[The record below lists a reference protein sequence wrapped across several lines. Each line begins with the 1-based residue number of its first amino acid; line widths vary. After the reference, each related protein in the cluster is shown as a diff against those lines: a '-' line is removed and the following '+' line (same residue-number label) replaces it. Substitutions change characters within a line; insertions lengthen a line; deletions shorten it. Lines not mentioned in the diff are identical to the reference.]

1 MADTRLRAC
10 AKNALRQAESAAA
23 RTPRLLQ
30 EQKSAS
36 WIASSRS
43 AFITRRAP
51 QQSPLDGMARRRV
64 GARLLLL
71 AQLTQALRVTRRSLA
86 GAAGAIATA
95 PQVANAVRPPEFVTS
110 QPGFAR
116 TRTGLQIK
124 DVKEGTGAAA
134 AAGDRVVY
142 EWEGYTIGYF
152 GRPFEKKA
160 GLKGGDFEGER
171 DYSRF
176 VVGRGEVVP
185 ALEEGVLGVREGGV
199 RQIIFPPELGY
210 PMVGDQRDGKMADPS
225 HDRVGPKPTSFSG
238 SPARWTSCSRRS
250 RTTSTRRCC

>member
-1 MADTRLRAC
+1 
-10 AKNALRQAESAAA
+10 
-23 RTPRLLQ
+23 
-30 EQKSAS
+30 
-36 WIASSRS
+36 
-43 AFITRRAP
+43 
-51 QQSPLDGMARRRV
+51 MARRHV

-86 GAAGAIATA
+86 GAAGVIAA

-134 AAGDRVVY
+134 ATGDRVVY

-160 GLKGGDFEGER
+160 GLKGGDFAGER

-176 VVGRGEVVP
+176 VVGRG
-185 ALEEGVLGVREGGV
+185 A
-199 RQIIFPPELGY
+199 QIKFRG
-210 PMVGDQRDGKMADPS
+210 
-225 HDRVGPKPTSFSG
+225 TS
-238 SPARWTSCSRRS
+238 P
-250 RTTSTRRCC
+250 

>member
-1 MADTRLRAC
+1 M
-10 AKNALRQAESAAA
+10 
-23 RTPRLLQ
+23 
-30 EQKSAS
+30 
-36 WIASSRS
+36 
-43 AFITRRAP
+43 TRRLVA
-51 QQSPLDGMARRRV
+51 
-64 GARLLLL
+64 ARLLLL

-95 PQVANAVRPPEFVTS
+95 PQVANAVRPPEFVTDN
-110 QPGFAR
+110 PGF
-116 TRTGLQIK
+116 TKTKSGLQIK

-134 AAGDRVVY
+134 ATGDRVVY

-160 GLKGGDFEGER
+160 GLKGGDFEGEK

-225 HDRVGPKPTSFSG
+225 HDRVGPKPTTFSG
-238 SPARWTSCSRRS
+238 SRALDFVLTSKSDNVDKTLLLNFKVVRVDKPGGKYKF
-250 RTTSTRRCC
+250 